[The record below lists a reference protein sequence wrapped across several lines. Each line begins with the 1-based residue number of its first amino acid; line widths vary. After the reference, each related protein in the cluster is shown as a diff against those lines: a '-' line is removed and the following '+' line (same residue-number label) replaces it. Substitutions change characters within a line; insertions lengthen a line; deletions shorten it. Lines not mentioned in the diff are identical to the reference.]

1 MKKPF
6 RQIDEGRVA
15 KRNAAG
21 ETPQEERR
29 RKQAF
34 DQWLKKQSMPSSRCF
49 AMANYGSMGR
59 SLTW

>member
-6 RQIDEGRVA
+6 RQIDKG
-15 KRNAAG
+15 RNAAG

-34 DQWLKKQSMPSSRCF
+34 DQWLKKQPMPSSQCF
-49 AMANYGSMGR
+49 AMVNYGSMER
-59 SLTW
+59 PLAK